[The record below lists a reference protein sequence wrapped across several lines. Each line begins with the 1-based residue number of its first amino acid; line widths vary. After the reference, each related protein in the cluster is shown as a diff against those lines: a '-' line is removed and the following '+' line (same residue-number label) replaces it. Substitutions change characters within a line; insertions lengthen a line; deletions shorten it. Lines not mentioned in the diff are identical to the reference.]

1 MATDSLRP
9 VQPSPPKVPSGP
21 RGYPI
26 LGVLPRVWQHPLGYF
41 TDAACRY
48 GEVISLPL
56 GFRRVYLLNHPDHV
70 KHVLQDQPDRYR
82 KSVPRVGRL
91 KPLFGDGLTT
101 SEGPLWRRQR
111 RLLQPVFQHQRIV
124 NLAPLITAATA
135 TMLEHWQIVAAQGRP
150 LDIAAAMLG
159 LTRQIIGRILFGHDA
174 DHELQT
180 VGQALTAVFEHLNHR
195 VWAVMALPSCFPT
208 PRNRHFRQALRMLDT
223 FVYRLI
229 DERGHSQA
237 GRDDLLSRLVAV
249 HDEETGERMS
259 ALQLRDEV
267 MTLFIAGHTTV
278 SAALA
283 WTLYL
288 LAQHPEVERTLA
300 AELATVLDG
309 RPPTA
314 GDLPRLAYTRM
325 VIEEGMR
332 LYPPTWVTA
341 RLPLQDDE
349 IGGYHI
355 PARSVVLLS
364 PYVLHR
370 HPAFWEHPERF
381 EPERFGPEQSAR
393 RPRFAYFPFGG
404 GPRLC
409 IGQSLA
415 MMEML
420 LILAMVTQAY
430 QLRLVPGH
438 PVEPQ
443 AQITLRPRHGILM
456 TLHERPVSL

>member
-1 MATDSLRP
+1 MATDSVRFIRP
-9 VQPSPPKVPSGP
+9 STHKVPSGP

-26 LGVLPRVWQHPLGYF
+26 RGVLPRVWQHPLGYF

-56 GFRRVYLLNHPDHV
+56 GLRRVYLLNHPDHI
-70 KHVLQDQPDRYR
+70 KRVLQDEPDRYR
-82 KSVPRVGRL
+82 KSVPRVERL
-91 KPLFGDGLTT
+91 KPLFGEGLTT

-111 RLLQPVFQHQRIV
+111 RLLQPIFQHQRIV
-124 NLAPLITAATA
+124 SLAPLITAATA
-135 TMLEHWQIVAAQGRP
+135 TMLEHWRIVAAHGRP

-174 DHELQT
+174 DHELQI

-195 VWAVMALPSCFPT
+195 VWAAMALPSCFPT
-208 PRNRHFRQALRMLDT
+208 PRNRQSRQALRMLDT
-223 FVYRLI
+223 FVYGLI
-229 DERGHSQA
+229 DERGHSQDD
-237 GRDDLLSRLVAV
+237 RDDLLSRLVAV
-249 HDEETGERMS
+249 RDGETGEGMS

-300 AELATVLDG
+300 TELATVLDD

-314 GDLPRLAYTRM
+314 RDLPRLAYTRM

-341 RLPLQDDE
+341 RLPLQDD
-349 IGGYHI
+349 
-355 PARSVVLLS
+355 
-364 PYVLHR
+364 
-370 HPAFWEHPERF
+370 
-381 EPERFGPEQSAR
+381 
-393 RPRFAYFPFGG
+393 
-404 GPRLC
+404 
-409 IGQSLA
+409 
-415 MMEML
+415 
-420 LILAMVTQAY
+420 
-430 QLRLVPGH
+430 
-438 PVEPQ
+438 
-443 AQITLRPRHGILM
+443 
-456 TLHERPVSL
+456 